1 MSESLSVDL
10 NDERLHDIRTAA
22 AFEAT
27 DSFPILLKNGDAPV
41 HVHLHLDDALSE
53 VASIPANNHFV
64 NADTTRQ
71 VDVEVAEG
79 PRPVEGRLKI
89 VTGHGAETA
98 YVDVSVVEPD
108 ESADAVDV
116 DETLRVPA
124 RDPDGDPEGQGFD
137 LPDLRLA
144 ENAPVVALGLLA
156 LAAAVS
162 SAMLADSAVV
172 LLGALA
178 VVGSL
183 ATAGYLLVR

>member
-1 MSESLSVDL
+1 MSESLSVSL

-108 ESADAVDV
+108 ETADAVDV
-116 DETLRVPA
+116 DETLGVPA
-124 RDPDGDPEGQGFD
+124 RDLDDADSEFD

-144 ENAPVVALGLLA
+144 ENAPVAALGLLA

-183 ATAGYLLVR
+183 AAAGYLLVR